1 MNRYGTLT
9 SEDLKHVI
17 NEHIRGKSGVELCKE
32 AMAVLDPSHTGS
44 IFTGQMKP
52 VLMAL
57 HEKISEAKLDQMLA
71 EENDELDLKGFM
83 EFNKTKTK

>member
-1 MNRYGTLT
+1 
-9 SEDLKHVI
+9 
-17 NEHIRGKSGVELCKE
+17 
-32 AMAVLDPSHTGS
+32 
-44 IFTGQMKP
+44 MKP